1 MGDFRFKQFALSH
14 ECSTL
19 KIGTDALLLA
29 TLTDVGNAQSLLDI
43 GCGCGVVAFCLAQKL
58 SARTQHPLIYG
69 IDPDEDSIAECRDNA
84 SRFPLLAPQC
94 FHFVP
99 TRLQEFVPSA
109 PRPFDLV
116 VSNPPFFGNDLKPS
130 TTARLKSKHRDGQLP
145 FPELLDGVCQLL
157 HPEGRFVVILP
168 YIEGEAFHRMACE
181 RLHGVRRVFIRPTP
195 TKPFHR
201 VVLEYALRPVA
212 PLVEHELTIRDAQN
226 RYTPAYAHLVHPF
239 LQNSNP

>member
-14 ECSTL
+14 ERSTL

-29 TLTDVGNAQSLLDI
+29 TLTDV
-43 GCGCGVVAFCLAQKL
+43 
-58 SARTQHPLIYG
+58 
-69 IDPDEDSIAECRDNA
+69 
-84 SRFPLLAPQC
+84 
-94 FHFVP
+94 
-99 TRLQEFVPSA
+99 
-109 PRPFDLV
+109 
-116 VSNPPFFGNDLKPS
+116 GNDLKPS

-168 YIEGEAFHRMACE
+168 YVEGEAFHRMACE